1 MVKKCIQHIIR
12 KQKKK
17 MKNKIYKYMTL
28 LSKNVYIDNLDDIV
42 HKYNNTYSTIKI
54 KLADAKPSTYI
65 DFDKMNN
72 KDDPI
77 FNVGDHVRTSI
88 HKNIFIKNYV
98 PFCHLNHN
106 KVEICSLCSCYKL

>member
-1 MVKKCIQHIIR
+1 MYSTHNLKTKK
-12 KQKKK
+12 KKK
-17 MKNKIYKYMTL
+17 MKNKIYQYMTL
-28 LSKNVYIDNLDDIV
+28 ISKNVYIDNLDDIV

-77 FNVGDHVRTSI
+77 FNVGDHVRISI
-88 HKNIFIKNYV
+88 HKNNFIKDYV
-98 PFCHLNHN
+98 PCWFDEFFVIK
-106 KVEICSLCSCYKL
+106 KVKITVCY